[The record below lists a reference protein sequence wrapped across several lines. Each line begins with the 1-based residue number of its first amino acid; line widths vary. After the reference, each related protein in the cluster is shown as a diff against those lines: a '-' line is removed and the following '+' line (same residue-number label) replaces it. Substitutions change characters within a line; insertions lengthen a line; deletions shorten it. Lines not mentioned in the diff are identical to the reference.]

1 MLGIVLTFILWL
13 VSFLLIG
20 VFAGS
25 ETALVRL
32 DNLTVRHLVDQRVE
46 GSLSIDRM
54 LKDRQC
60 LVGVLLIGTNVAVV
74 LSTVLATVLLRDVS
88 FGHLSGATVAAGSMV
103 ALILIFGE
111 LLPKRLAHNNAV
123 VWSLKV
129 AKPLERFY
137 RTCRPLALLLL
148 QIPRLLGRRMTD
160 SGHNTVDEDSILT
173 MVDLSE
179 EGGGVLETERDMI
192 VGVLESNH
200 TQAKDVMT
208 PRVDMEAVAADE
220 SMAEVLQTVA
230 ESGFSRIPVYEDT
243 IDNII
248 GILYLK
254 DLLQL
259 WQGREQLTIREIM
272 RPAYFVPQTKN
283 ASELLRELK
292 RLHIH
297 MAIVVDEYGGTAGL
311 VTIEDLLEEIVGEI
325 QDEYDWDEEAEVVE
339 LGDDTWLVDA
349 RLPIDEVSELIGEEL
364 PDDEVDTI
372 GGLAYLE
379 SGRIPV
385 TGEEIPLPQYGIHL
399 TVAET
404 DRHRITKLRI
414 YKEKQQLQG
423 A

>member
-60 LVGVLLIGTNVAVV
+60 LLGVLLIGTNVAVV

-88 FGHLSGATVAAGSMV
+88 FGRISGATLAAGSMV
-103 ALILIFGE
+103 ILILVFGE
-111 LLPKRLAHNNAV
+111 LLPKRLAHKNAV
-123 VWSLKV
+123 AWSLRV
-129 AKPLERFY
+129 AKPLEKFY
-137 RTCRPLALLLL
+137 SACRPLALLLV
-148 QIPRLLGRRMTD
+148 QIPRLLGRRMPAD
-160 SGHNTVDEDSILT
+160 DHNGVDEDSILT

-208 PRVDMEAVAADE
+208 PRVDMEAIAADDPL
-220 SMAEVLQTVA
+220 ADVLQTVA

>member
-1 MLGIVLTFILWL
+1 
-13 VSFLLIG
+13 
-20 VFAGS
+20 
-25 ETALVRL
+25 
-32 DNLTVRHLVDQRVE
+32 
-46 GSLSIDRM
+46 
-54 LKDRQC
+54 
-60 LVGVLLIGTNVAVV
+60 
-74 LSTVLATVLLRDVS
+74 VLATVLLRDVS
-88 FGHLSGATVAAGSMV
+88 FGRISGATLAAGSMV
-103 ALILIFGE
+103 ILILVFGE
-111 LLPKRLAHNNAV
+111 LLPKRLAHKNAV
-123 VWSLKV
+123 AWSLRV
-129 AKPLERFY
+129 AKPLEKFY
-137 RTCRPLALLLL
+137 SACRPLALLLV
-148 QIPRLLGRRMTD
+148 QIPRLLGRRMPAD
-160 SGHNTVDEDSILT
+160 DHNGVDEDSILT

-208 PRVDMEAVAADE
+208 PRVDMEAIAADDPL
-220 SMAEVLQTVA
+220 ADVLQTVA